1 MDLGA
6 LLQALIFANT
16 SLAICFKFFF
26 FRLLC
31 LDAFICIHNVC
42 ACNSHHSK
50 VAAVTDF
57 AVVSFC
63 KWDKSTTITS
73 WLGAGPGGRVAG
85 FQSCLGHECLPLPE
99 LPLAGTDKA
108 FK

>member
-16 SLAICFKFFF
+16 SLAICFNFFFRLLCLDAFWLFALILF

-42 ACNSHHSK
+42 ACNSHHSIK
-50 VAAVTDF
+50 
-57 AVVSFC
+57 
-63 KWDKSTTITS
+63 
-73 WLGAGPGGRVAG
+73 
-85 FQSCLGHECLPLPE
+85 LPR
-99 LPLAGTDKA
+99 
-108 FK
+108 